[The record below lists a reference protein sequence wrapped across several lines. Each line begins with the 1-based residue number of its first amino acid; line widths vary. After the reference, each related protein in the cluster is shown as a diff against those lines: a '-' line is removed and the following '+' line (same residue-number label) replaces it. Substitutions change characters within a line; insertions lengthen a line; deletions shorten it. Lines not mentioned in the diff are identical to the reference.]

1 MLTRKVRVQVLA
13 FVAVALSAVA
23 FIGGK
28 YAGLGQLFG
37 GSGYVVSL
45 RLADGGGVFTNGE
58 VTYRG
63 VAVGRVGELRLTDDG
78 MEVDLLIDGSAPPIP
93 SNAAAV
99 VSNRSA
105 VGEQYVDLQPRTADG
120 PFLEEGSAIPMEST
134 RVPLPV
140 QDLLGNL
147 SSLNAS
153 VPTDALRTVVDEFY
167 DAFHGTGPDL
177 QVLLDSTTAFTQ
189 TAAEHLPQTQALITD
204 GTTVL
209 QTQLDS
215 TDAWKSFS
223 GNAKLFASE
232 LASADGD
239 LRALIGTAP
248 QAATQLSGLLEDTD
262 PSLSILLANLLTTT
276 DVFATRTAGME
287 ELFVTI
293 PKAVA
298 ATSTSIDMES
308 GDLSIVTQFV
318 DPPVCKQGY
327 EGTPRRSPLDLTAG
341 QFNTEAACTL
351 PKGSESSVRGAQN
364 APKGGVPPIAV
375 PGSKLAGPLSSPALP
390 QVSASME
397 EMLWLPN

>member
-1 MLTRKVRVQVLA
+1 MLTTRVRVQVLA
-13 FVAVALSAVA
+13 FVVVALSAVA

-63 VAVGRVGELRLTDDG
+63 VAVGRVGELRLTDEG
-78 MEVDLLIDGSAPPIP
+78 MEVDLRIDGSAPPIP
-93 SNAAAV
+93 VNSAAV

-105 VGEQYVDLQPRTADG
+105 VGEQYVDLQPRTGDG
-120 PFLEEGSAIPMEST
+120 PFLEDGSSIPMESA

-140 QDLLGNL
+140 QDLLANL

-167 DAFHGTGPDL
+167 DAFHGAGPDL
-177 QVLLDSTTAFTQ
+177 QVLLDSSTAFTK
-189 TAAEHLPQTQALITD
+189 TAAAHLPQTQELLTD

-215 TDAWKSFS
+215 SDAWKSFS
-223 GNAKLFASE
+223 SNAKLFAGE

-248 QAATQLSGLLEDTD
+248 QAATQISGLLEDTD
-262 PSLSILLANLLTTT
+262 PSLSILLANLLTTA

-287 ELFVTI
+287 ELFATI

-298 ATSTSIDMES
+298 ATSTSIDPVS
-308 GDLSIVTQFV
+308 GDLSIVTKLV

-327 EGTPRRSPLDLTAG
+327 EGTQRRTPLELAPLPM
-341 QFNTEAACTL
+341 NTEAACTL
-351 PKGSESSVRGAQN
+351 PKGSASSVRGSQN
-364 APKGGVPPIAV
+364 APKGGVPPVAV
-375 PGSKLAGPLSSPALP
+375 PGSALPGPLSTPSLP
-390 QVSASME
+390 QVSTDME
-397 EMLWLPN
+397 DLLWLPN